1 MLDKVGVAR
10 LDPSLEVIRKPVQA
24 ICKTE
29 ENPFVSKKN
38 AVLGD
43 RNFYQKLHWIS
54 LVGLTSLTY
63 QRKWGNRGQ

>member
-1 MLDKVGVAR
+1 MGAR

-38 AVLGD
+38 AVLG
-43 RNFYQKLHWIS
+43 
-54 LVGLTSLTY
+54 G
-63 QRKWGNRGQ
+63 RKRLLSKVALD

>member
-1 MLDKVGVAR
+1 MLDKVGAR

-38 AVLGD
+38 AVLG
-43 RNFYQKLHWIS
+43 
-54 LVGLTSLTY
+54 G
-63 QRKWGNRGQ
+63 RKRLLSKVALD